1 MGKGNNISEFN
12 KILKDRAKN
21 AVVQTHWCT
30 VKAVDWAGRNMT
42 ATGIIDGLDFHNVQ
56 LGLGSVNIKPK
67 VGTKCLVGII
77 ANNAAS
83 SFLISAEEILEIA
96 IKAGSSELTVKEEG
110 IILKRNSENIKKVL
124 NDLFSEIQKM
134 NTETSKI
141 AIKAGAADSVPI
153 LLEIYTA
160 TELINQRLNSILI

>member
-12 KILKDRAKN
+12 NILKARAKN
-21 AVVQTHWCT
+21 AVIQTHWCT
-30 VKAVDWAGRNMT
+30 VKAVDWDARNMT
-42 ATGIIDGLDFHNVQ
+42 ATGNNDGLDFYEVQ
-56 LGLGSVNIKPK
+56 LGLGSVNIRPK

-96 IKAGSSELTVKEEG
+96 INAGESELTVKEEG
-110 IILKRNSENIKKVL
+110 IILKRNSENLKVVL
-124 NDLFSEIQKM
+124 NDLFSEIQKL
-134 NTETSKI
+134 NEETSKI
-141 AIKAGAADSVPI
+141 AVKAKAPESVPI
-153 LLEIYTA
+153 LLEIYTE